1 MTKKVVCFGEVL
13 WDVLPTGK
21 VAGGAPMNVSI
32 RLQSLGISTQ
42 IISRVGNDALGK
54 ELESFLQNQHVSTS
68 LVQTDHNLAT
78 GEVLVQLDATGSATY
93 AIVYPS
99 AWDKIGL
106 TSYNKQ
112 AVRDCDAFVYG
123 SLACRD
129 EVSSTTL
136 LSLLEVAP
144 YKVFDVNLRPPFY
157 SITYIKEMMY
167 LADFIKM
174 NEEELLE
181 IAQALG
187 SASNMIE
194 SNIIFLSR
202 MTNTATICVTKGRDG
217 AVLYHDRQFHTH
229 PGFSVQVEDTIGSGD
244 SFLAALLSRFLTST
258 DLFEAVRFACAVGA
272 LVATHKGANPE
283 IPLDEI
289 NTFIAQ
295 HNLGY

>member
-1 MTKKVVCFGEVL
+1 MPKKVVCFGEVL

-42 IISRVGNDALGK
+42 IISRVGNDVLGK
-54 ELESFLQNQHVSTS
+54 ELELFLKKQQVSTS

-78 GEVLVQLDATGSATY
+78 GEVLVQLDAKGSATY
-93 AIVYPS
+93 DIVYPS

-106 TSYNKQ
+106 NCYNKQ
-112 AVRDCDAFVYG
+112 AVRDCDAFVFG

-136 LSLLEVAP
+136 LSLLELAP

-157 SITYIKEMMY
+157 SIPYIKEMMQ

-202 MTNTATICVTKGRDG
+202 MTNTATFCVTRGRDG
-217 AVLYHDRQFHTH
+217 AILYHDRQFYTH
-229 PGFSVQVEDTIGSGD
+229 PGFLVKVEDTIGSGD
-244 SFLAALLSRFLTST
+244 SFLAAFLSRFLTTT

-283 IPLDEI
+283 LQLDEI
-289 NTFIAQ
+289 NTFMEL

>member
-1 MTKKVVCFGEVL
+1 MPKKVVCFGEVL

-42 IISRVGNDALGK
+42 IISRVGNDVLGK
-54 ELESFLQNQHVSTS
+54 ELELFLQKQQVSTS

-78 GEVLVQLDATGSATY
+78 GEVLVQLDAKGSATY
-93 AIVYPS
+93 DIVYPS

-106 TSYNKQ
+106 NCYNKQ
-112 AVRDCDAFVYG
+112 AVRDCDAFVFG

-136 LSLLEVAP
+136 LSLLELAP

-157 SITYIKEMMY
+157 SIPYIKEMMQ

-194 SNIIFLSR
+194 SNIIYLSR
-202 MTNTATICVTKGRDG
+202 MTNTATFCVTRGRDG
-217 AVLYHDRQFHTH
+217 AILYHDRQFYTH
-229 PGFSVQVEDTIGSGD
+229 PGFLVQIEDTIGSGD
-244 SFLAALLSRFLTST
+244 SFLAAFLSRFLTTT

-283 IPLDEI
+283 LQLDEI
-289 NTFIAQ
+289 NTFMEL

>member
-1 MTKKVVCFGEVL
+1 MPKKVVCFGEVL

-42 IISRVGNDALGK
+42 IISRVGNDVLGK
-54 ELESFLQNQHVSTS
+54 ELELFLKKQQVSTS

-78 GEVLVQLDATGSATY
+78 GEVLVQLDAKGSATY
-93 AIVYPS
+93 DIVYPS

-106 TSYNKQ
+106 NCYNKQ
-112 AVRDCDAFVYG
+112 AVRDCDAFVFG

-136 LSLLEVAP
+136 LSLLELAP

-157 SITYIKEMMY
+157 SISYIKEMMQ

-194 SNIIFLSR
+194 SNIIYLSR
-202 MTNTATICVTKGRDG
+202 ITNTATFCVTRGRDG
-217 AVLYHDRQFHTH
+217 AVLYHDQQFHTH

-244 SFLAALLSRFLTST
+244 SFLAALLSRFLTTT

-283 IPLDEI
+283 LQLDEI

>member
-42 IISRVGNDALGK
+42 IISRVGNDVLGK
-54 ELESFLQNQHVSTS
+54 ELELFLQKQQVSTS

-78 GEVLVQLDATGSATY
+78 GEVLVQLDDKGSATY
-93 AIVYPS
+93 DIVYPS

-106 TSYNKQ
+106 NCYNKQ
-112 AVRDCDAFVYG
+112 AVRDCDAFVFG

-136 LSLLEVAP
+136 LSLLELAP

-157 SITYIKEMMY
+157 SIPYIKEMMQ

-194 SNIIFLSR
+194 SNIIYLSR
-202 MTNTATICVTKGRDG
+202 MTNTATFCVTRGRDG
-217 AVLYHDRQFHTH
+217 AILYHDRQFYTH
-229 PGFSVQVEDTIGSGD
+229 PGFLVQVEDTIGSGD
-244 SFLAALLSRFLTST
+244 SFLAALLSRFLTTT

-283 IPLDEI
+283 LQLDEI
-289 NTFIAQ
+289 NTFMEL